1 MTESGSRPSRRMRRA
16 AIAVKVVVGLVAV
29 LVISGSLYLLAWLAF
44 DPLTAEAWTTGLQ
57 PTLFQGDIDPDEL
70 IFSDPAYGSVFGV
83 AHNSGDSLQATLEAL
98 IFGADIIE
106 VDVVEIDGALYSA
119 HSSPLPFVGQEWF
132 RGPRLETVWTAA
144 FGAEAVSLDLKES
157 SPAFVRVVGEFLAT
171 RAPYRKVIVTG
182 RDAWVLAELR
192 QQAPDAVYL
201 LSVPNREFLDRELR
215 DNTATREVIDGVTI
229 RESALDDET
238 IAWLGEQGLLV
249 FAWTVNDLERVNEL
263 IGLGVDAVTTD
274 NLAILTLLGG
284 QERGERDLVQSPPPG
299 GDGAE

>member
-1 MTESGSRPSRRMRRA
+1 MSESTVPPSRWIRRA
-16 AIAVKVVVGLVAV
+16 AIAFQVIVATIAV

-57 PTLFQGDIDPDEL
+57 PTLFQGDIDPDL
-70 IFSDPAYGSVFGV
+70 QTFSDAAYGSVFGV

-98 IFGADIIE
+98 IYGADVIE
-106 VDVVEIDGALYSA
+106 VDVVEIDGTLYSA

-132 RGPRLETVWTAA
+132 RGPRLDTIWTAA

-157 SPAFVRVVGEFLAT
+157 SPAFVRLVGEFLAT
-171 RAPYRKVIVTG
+171 RAPYRQVIVTG
-182 RDAWVLAELR
+182 RDSWVLADLR
-192 QQAPDAVYL
+192 QQAPNAVYL
-201 LSVPNREFLDRELR
+201 LSVPDRKFLDRELR
-215 DNTATREVIDGVTI
+215 DSTATREIIDGVTI

-263 IGLGVDAVTTD
+263 IGLGVDGITTD

-284 QERGERDLVQSPPPG
+284 QERGERELYQSPPPG